1 MKFKAVLIST
11 ISSLLIPYAFSYV
24 SSEKSPIIG
33 NIVETVSGDEEVN
46 NMLLAP
52 HTLACANYND
62 DNFANDSFV
71 QQFIN
76 SAHQFGQGVKTYKLG
91 SYQTHKTDCSGFLM
105 QAMRK
110 MGLKASGPQFDLAP
124 NYPRDFKRCDP
135 NNLRPGDLLL
145 LKKPGREPDHWIMV
159 SSKGKWPSGDIE
171 IMDVSSDY
179 YAGKTYYRGKLH
191 KRRNI
196 QARKVFR
203 CVRHKDI
210 DRQQTSRIGRQKY
223 DSHKCHGGNNSL
235 TRTTTS
241 EKRLPSSF
249 IYETA
254 RDYSTISAD

>member
-1 MKFKAVLIST
+1 MKFKALLIST
-11 ISSLLIPYAFSYV
+11 ISSLLIPCAFSYV

-110 MGLKASGPQFDLAP
+110 MGLKASILHNSIWPLITPEILRGATLIILGQETFSFSK
-124 NYPRDFKRCDP
+124 NQEE
-135 NNLRPGDLLL
+135 NLIIGLWFHRRENGRRVISKSWMSHQIITPV
-145 LKKPGREPDHWIMV
+145 KPIIEVNSTNVAISKLVKSSAVSATKTLTDNKHHVLVDKNMILINVMV
-159 SSKGKWPSGDIE
+159 E
-171 IMDVSSDY
+171 
-179 YAGKTYYRGKLH
+179 
-191 KRRNI
+191 
-196 QARKVFR
+196 
-203 CVRHKDI
+203 
-210 DRQQTSRIGRQKY
+210 
-223 DSHKCHGGNNSL
+223 
-235 TRTTTS
+235 TTH
-241 EKRLPSSF
+241 
-249 IYETA
+249 
-254 RDYSTISAD
+254 